1 MGRCARAAWDHAV
14 EEHRR
19 AAVPRPGVTTGHLLL
34 GMLKHEECA
43 GGLILRKLQLDVK
56 LAYATTDFA
65 LLYGRRRDPSTEV
78 ETEDWAGVP
87 HSPPAKH
94 VLDLALEEANL
105 FHATYP
111 IGTEHLLLGLLR
123 EPEGMGYRLL
133 YHFGLEESAVR
144 AARDQ
149 LWELLRSPE

>member
-14 EEHRR
+14 EEHRQ
-19 AAVPRPGVTTGHLLL
+19 AAGPRSGGTTGHLLL
-34 GMLKHEECA
+34 GVLKHEECA

-56 LAYATTDFA
+56 LAYATTEFV
-65 LLYGRRRDPSTEV
+65 LLYGRRREPTTEI

-87 HSPPAKH
+87 HSLPAKR

-105 FHATYP
+105 FHSTYP

-123 EPEGMGYRLL
+123 EPKGMGFRLL
-133 YHFGLEESAVR
+133 HHFRLDESVVR